1 MHAFNA
7 LCGYPASSDN
17 LLEWSGD
24 IGSDISF
31 FFSSG
36 TAYCTGRGEI
46 VQSLPRLPD
55 HSDVEVHVFKPQEG
69 LSTALYVN

>member
-7 LCGYPASSDN
+7 LMNYPAS
-17 LLEWSGD
+17 LEQLRLWSGD
-24 IGSDISF
+24 IGSDITF

-46 VQSLPRLPD
+46 VEALPVCCLA
-55 HSDVEVHVFKPQEG
+55 HSFHSPV
-69 LSTALYVN
+69 LIALF